1 MMTSALLNMLD
12 TPEELAAYRY
22 GEDGEQEEG
31 GVLVDDDQL
40 LYYESA
46 YPASAAAF
54 APPLYPRR
62 MEAYAAAHPPP
73 AQEDSFD
80 PEFFERLS
88 ISRAA
93 PSSRAASES
102 NLAGSWSRGPPP
114 PRTGSG
120 GSLPLNGG
128 GGHGRFNP
136 GSYRGSPPFGE
147 DAPMQQHHHHAQG
160 GSGGGSGGGDVG
172 LFLP

>member
-1 MMTSALLNMLD
+1 
-12 TPEELAAYRY
+12 
-22 GEDGEQEEG
+22 
-31 GVLVDDDQL
+31 
-40 LYYESA
+40 
-46 YPASAAAF
+46 
-54 APPLYPRR
+54 

-88 ISRAA
+88 ISRAP

-114 PRTGSG
+114 PRTGSA
-120 GSLPLNGG
+120 GSLTLT
-128 GGHGRFNP
+128 GHARFNP
-136 GSYRGSPPFGE
+136 GSYQGSPPFGE
-147 DAPMQQHHHHAQG
+147 DAPPQALQQQHHRAQG
-160 GSGGGSGGGDVG
+160 GSGGGSSGGGGDVG